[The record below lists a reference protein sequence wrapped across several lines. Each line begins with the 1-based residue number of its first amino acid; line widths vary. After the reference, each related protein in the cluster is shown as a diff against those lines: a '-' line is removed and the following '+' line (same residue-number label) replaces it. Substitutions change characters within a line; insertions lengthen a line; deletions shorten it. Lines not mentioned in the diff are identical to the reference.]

1 MLSWNALISRPS
13 YPLPPSSGDRSVDER
28 DYQRFGAR
36 QGWSTH
42 LISNPVSA
50 CNVFVLYCKGLSP
63 HIWDPT
69 LFGCSHTVA
78 LVFVLH
84 FFICIVTI
92 LNWFD
97 YKLYLFRFCRIVFS
111 SYVLCLKWSR
121 SVHAHDIKTV
131 LFRFS
136 RLNLIWRCIDDG
148 LLMLV
153 HIFRPDYVPISAL
166 FWYYISMEF

>member
-1 MLSWNALISRPS
+1 MIQIFYSIVRQVLAIFFSPVSCTRIRSTWAALIMETQRRVARPTQRVSTDFHVSCNDKSLSKSWPDSFETLICHPILSWNASISWPS

-78 LVFVLH
+78 LVY
-84 FFICIVTI
+84 ICICT
-92 LNWFD
+92 L
-97 YKLYLFRFCRIVFS
+97 LYVS
-111 SYVLCLKWSR
+111 
-121 SVHAHDIKTV
+121 
-131 LFRFS
+131 
-136 RLNLIWRCIDDG
+136 
-148 LLMLV
+148 
-153 HIFRPDYVPISAL
+153 
-166 FWYYISMEF
+166 